1 MENLYRIK
9 VEPIYGADVEM
20 DEEYLRGLDCDG
32 FAIIAHQSDGNL
44 VAIQHMYILSIA
56 EGIADSSE
64 LRAGAA
70 LAEGIKK
77 GQEIIA
83 RDKARDGLNNLADF
97 FRKCEN

>member
-9 VEPIYGADVEM
+9 VEPFYGADVEL

-32 FAIIAHQSDGNL
+32 FVIIAHQSDGNL
-44 VAIQHMYILSIA
+44 VAIQHMNILCIA

-83 RDKARDGLNNLADF
+83 REKARDGLNNLADF
-97 FRKCEN
+97 FRNREN

>member
-1 MENLYRIK
+1 MENLYRVK
-9 VEPIYGADVEM
+9 VEPIYGTDAEL

-32 FAIIAHQSDGNL
+32 FVIIAHQSNGNL
-44 VAIQHMYILSIA
+44 VAIQHMSMLDIA
-56 EGIADSSE
+56 EGIAHSSE

-83 RDKARDGLNNLADF
+83 REKARDGLNNLADF
-97 FRKCEN
+97 FRNREN

>member
-1 MENLYRIK
+1 MENLYRVK
-9 VEPIYGADVEM
+9 VEPIYGTDAEL

-32 FAIIAHQSDGNL
+32 FVIIAHQSDGNL
-44 VAIQHMYILSIA
+44 VAIQHMNILGIA
-56 EGIADSSE
+56 QGIADSSE

-83 RDKARDGLNNLADF
+83 REKASNRLNDLADL
-97 FRKCEN
+97 FRKHEN